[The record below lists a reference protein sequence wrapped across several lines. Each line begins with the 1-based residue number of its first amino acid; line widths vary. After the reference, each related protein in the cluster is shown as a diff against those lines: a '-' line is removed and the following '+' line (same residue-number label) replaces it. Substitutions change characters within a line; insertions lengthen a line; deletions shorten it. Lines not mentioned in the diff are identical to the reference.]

1 MNNTAVQEQT
11 AASLW
16 TRPVE
21 TARPRVGF
29 AGLGW
34 IGKSRMEAIARTG
47 LVEISAIADP
57 DPKSLALCDYQ
68 NCSKYNG
75 IEAMLQQDLDAVV
88 IATPTGLHKAH
99 TLAALNRGM
108 AVFCQKPLGL
118 CAADVRQM
126 TETAKRQNRL
136 LGVDLSYRHVSG
148 ARDIRR
154 RIADGEIGPVYAVDL
169 VFHNAYGPDKEW
181 YYDFASSGGGCVAD
195 LGIHL
200 VDLALWTLNW
210 PGIEAVSGR
219 VFKRG
224 RRLKPPI
231 DQVEDFASARL
242 DTADGAV
249 INLTCSW
256 NLSAGCDAVIKAGFY
271 GRKGSLRLENV
282 NGSFYEFRAVQCFG
296 TNRHLLEHPADQW
309 YGRAAAVWAQK
320 LARSGVYDSEIEQMI
335 TVTDVLDRI
344 YERHI

>member
-1 MNNTAVQEQT
+1 MNNVAVQDQT
-11 AASLW
+11 SAALRERSA
-16 TRPVE
+16 E
-21 TARPRVGF
+21 TSRPRVGF

-34 IGKSRMEAIARTG
+34 IGKSRLEAVAQTG
-47 LVEISAIADP
+47 LVEISAVSDP
-57 DPKSLALCDYQ
+57 DPKSLALCDWQKCKLYD
-68 NCSKYNG
+68 G
-75 IEAMLQQDLDAVV
+75 IESMLQQHLDAVV

-118 CAADVRQM
+118 CTADVKLM

-154 RIADGEIGPVYAVDL
+154 RITDGEIGRVYAVDL
-169 VFHNAYGPDKEW
+169 VFHNAYGPDKDW

-210 PGIEAVSGR
+210 PEIKTVSSR
-219 VFKRG
+219 IFRQG
-224 RRLKPPI
+224 RRLEPPV

-242 DTADGAV
+242 DTADGTV

-256 NLSAGCDAVIKAGFY
+256 NLSAGCDAVIQAGFY

-282 NGSFYEFRAVQCFG
+282 NGSFYEFRAIQCFG

-309 YGRAAAVWAQK
+309 YGRAAAVWAEK
-320 LARSGVYDSEIEQMI
+320 LARSGAYDSEIEQMI

-344 YERHI
+344 YERPI

>member
-210 PGIEAVSGR
+210 PDIEAVSGR
-219 VFKRG
+219 IFKHG
-224 RRLKPPI
+224 RRLEPPI

-242 DTADGAV
+242 DTAEGAV

-256 NLSAGCDAVIKAGFY
+256 NLSAGCDAVIRAGFY

-282 NGSFYEFRAVQCFG
+282 NGSFFEFRAVQCFG

-309 YGRAAAVWAQK
+309 YGRAAAVWAEK
-320 LARSGVYDSEIEQMI
+320 LARNGAYDSEIEQMT

-344 YERHI
+344 YKRHI

>member
-1 MNNTAVQEQT
+1 MQDP
-11 AASLW
+11 AASTLVVPSPV
-16 TRPVE
+16 TRV
-21 TARPRVGF
+21 RPRVGF

-34 IGKSRMEAIARTG
+34 IGQSRMEAIARSG
-47 LVEISAIADP
+47 MADVCAVADP
-57 DPKSLALCDYQ
+57 DPKSLDMCGRRDCRRYD
-68 NCSKYNG
+68 G
-75 IEAMLQQDLDAVV
+75 IDAMLEQDLDAVV
-88 IATPTGLHKAH
+88 IATPTGLHKTH

-118 CAADVRQM
+118 CAGDVRMM
-126 TETAKRQNRL
+126 TETAKQKNRL

-154 RIADGEIGPVYAVDL
+154 RILDGEIGPVYAVDL
-169 VFHNAYGPDKEW
+169 VFHNAYGPDKDW

-200 VDLALWTLNW
+200 ADLALWTLDW
-210 PGIEAVSGR
+210 PRIERVSSR
-219 VFKRG
+219 IFKQG
-224 RRLKPPI
+224 RRLETPV
-231 DQVEDFASARL
+231 DQVEDFATAQL
-242 DTADGAV
+242 DTASGAV

-256 NLSAGCDAVIKAGFY
+256 NLHAGCDAVIKAAFY

-296 TNRHLLEHPADQW
+296 TNKHLLEHPADAW
-309 YGRAAAVWAQK
+309 YGRAAVMWAEK
-320 LARSGVYDSEIEQMI
+320 LAAGGTYDSEIEQMI

-344 YERHI
+344 YQRHRQEH